1 MSKATAMERIQNIRI
16 DVEWRTHGRIP
27 RKVVRKWLNDIQKEL
42 EKEQ

>member
-1 MSKATAMERIQNIRI
+1 MSRVTAIELIQQIRI

-42 EKEQ
+42 EKE